1 MKLYFLKTIFIVT
14 SSLIVCFA
22 KAENN
27 SDLMDLYQAA
37 LANDPLLS
45 SERFQNQAVKEL
57 INQGRA
63 LFLPTVSVT
72 ANYTNKNIERKFLNQ
87 TTSTRTGFFSGDN
100 ADYDAKGYDV
110 TIRQPLFDYSVIST
124 YKQMLQKTSLADKK
138 LVLIEQDLIKDIAA
152 LYFDT
157 LLARDNID
165 LLQTQRRAIE
175 EQLKEAEIKFDA
187 GLISITDIN
196 EAKTKKALI
205 DAELLSAVQALKIKK
220 REIQSITGNLPGG
233 LKPLSAKIS
242 FEEMDNLPE
251 QWIEIAHENSM
262 AIQIKNEEVA
272 IAEKEIDIRKGEH
285 YPTLSATAA
294 RRRAWEPYGGYSFG
308 SRNYADT
315 IGVEVE
321 IPIFSGG
328 LTSSRVREATL
339 LKRKVE
345 EESEY
350 VKRDVE
356 LQVRKAYLTLQTNL
370 SEISAYQIALESSQ
384 TQLNSTKIGFQEG
397 LRNSV
402 EVLNAQ
408 QTFYASTRDL
418 LSARYNYLKNLLN
431 LKHTVGTLSVKDIE
445 EINKYLV
452 ME

>member
-1 MKLYFLKTIFIVT
+1 M
-14 SSLIVCFA
+14 
-22 KAENN
+22 
-27 SDLMDLYQAA
+27 
-37 LANDPLLS
+37 
-45 SERFQNQAVKEL
+45 
-57 INQGRA
+57 
-63 LFLPTVSVT
+63 
-72 ANYTNKNIERKFLNQ
+72 
-87 TTSTRTGFFSGDN
+87 
-100 ADYDAKGYDV
+100 
-110 TIRQPLFDYSVIST
+110 
-124 YKQMLQKTSLADKK
+124 
-138 LVLIEQDLIKDIAA
+138 
-152 LYFDT
+152 
-157 LLARDNID
+157 
-165 LLQTQRRAIE
+165 
-175 EQLKEAEIKFDA
+175 
-187 GLISITDIN
+187 
-196 EAKTKKALI
+196 
-205 DAELLSAVQALKIKK
+205 
-220 REIQSITGNLPGG
+220 
-233 LKPLSAKIS
+233 
-242 FEEMDNLPE
+242 
-251 QWIEIAHENSM
+251 
-262 AIQIKNEEVA
+262 
-272 IAEKEIDIRKGEH
+272 
-285 YPTLSATAA
+285 SATAA

>member
-87 TTSTRTGFFSGDN
+87 PSTNSTGFFAGNN
-100 ADYDAKGYDV
+100 ADYDAKAYDV

-272 IAEKEIDIRKGEH
+272 IA
-285 YPTLSATAA
+285 
-294 RRRAWEPYGGYSFG
+294 
-308 SRNYADT
+308 
-315 IGVEVE
+315 
-321 IPIFSGG
+321 
-328 LTSSRVREATL
+328 
-339 LKRKVE
+339 
-345 EESEY
+345 
-350 VKRDVE
+350 
-356 LQVRKAYLTLQTNL
+356 
-370 SEISAYQIALESSQ
+370 
-384 TQLNSTKIGFQEG
+384 
-397 LRNSV
+397 
-402 EVLNAQ
+402 
-408 QTFYASTRDL
+408 
-418 LSARYNYLKNLLN
+418 
-431 LKHTVGTLSVKDIE
+431 
-445 EINKYLV
+445 
-452 ME
+452 